1 MSFRKLPLFND
12 QTTFFTL
19 DKDQIK
25 LKEQLS
31 KTTSSNKNTFL
42 KNGSKCNNVVGNS
55 ELETELENYS
65 TAIINNSFIENNID
79 ALNINS
85 HSELED
91 PLNFDNLHSS
101 VYNSLT
107 DSIVI
112 EITNEDQSQ
121 INAESAEDSEN
132 QNSYLNRKTNRD
144 KDKKLFGRKD
154 NGIKEVK
161 RYFFNH
167 YLKELILMMEKI
179 CGFKPEVKSFPE
191 KFIFF
196 VSAKKNNHFLDYTFE
211 QLLLEKKL
219 YENRDP
225 KDYYSVNLNVIN
237 KLHLNIYKDVM
248 EKTGCDKILK
258 MTYRN
263 LFENFLKS
271 EIYKKHIDELIKKK
285 KKVKARRFKHCA
297 ETFLCKRK

>member
-91 PLNFDNLHSS
+91 PL
-101 VYNSLT
+101 T

-167 YLKELILMMEKI
+167 YLKKLILMMEKI
-179 CGFKPEVKSFPE
+179 CGFKLKLKSFPE

-225 KDYYSVNLNVIN
+225 KDYYSVNLKVIN